1 MMVVVMVVI
10 YDGGGGGG
18 GKDRIFVMQYTC
30 TRPITPKRCLGV
42 YITVRWD
49 TCTGMYRH
57 AVPLYQRMLCRPR
70 RELKYTVARW
80 HGGTV
85 AAIVF
90 QAHCTDYSIPYAR
103 RYELRIVRTVRT
115 PTGCR
120 DQEGDGDGGAAVC
133 HNDLLVPR
141 QPRSHSPASEDD
153 RLCLAPLAAP
163 LLLLLAGS
171 RGRGSPIVAGGGAGV
186 GCRFL

>member
-1 MMVVVMVVI
+1 MMMVVVVVVI

-30 TRPITPKRCLGV
+30 TRPITRKRCLGA

-85 AAIVF
+85 AQWLQSSFKHTARTILF
-90 QAHCTDYSIPYAR
+90 YALCPS
-103 RYELRIVRTVRT
+103 LRVT
-115 PTGCR
+115 
-120 DQEGDGDGGAAVC
+120 
-133 HNDLLVPR
+133 
-141 QPRSHSPASEDD
+141 HSTHSTHPN
-153 RLCLAPLAAP
+153 RLQ
-163 LLLLLAGS
+163 GS
-171 RGRGSPIVAGGGAGV
+171 RRRWGWWCCCLSQRSPCPPTTQVPFPRFGR
-186 GCRFL
+186 